1 MYFSFQCLSDNK
13 FAKAE
18 DECIKNP
25 KNCPDGF
32 SFSLFFKPEYT
43 ETDNELVLESD
54 KADKEYIISNGGEV
68 GRPGFSVYRKG
79 GNLGAIGMFN
89 FNHKKVTIN
98 GNLFSGKLFETV
110 RNHF

>member
-1 MYFSFQCLSDNK
+1 MSDNK

-79 GNLGAIGMFN
+79 GNLGAIGIYFCKN
-89 FNHKKVTIN
+89 CERSELIFDREHVAPR
-98 GNLFSGKLFETV
+98 S
-110 RNHF
+110 

>member
-54 KADKEYIISNGGEV
+54 KADKEYIISNGGEL
-68 GRPGFSVYRKG
+68 GSPGFSVYRKG
-79 GNLGAIGMFN
+79 GNLGAIGNVQLQF
-89 FNHKKVTIN
+89 T
-98 GNLFSGKLFETV
+98 S
-110 RNHF
+110 

>member
-68 GRPGFSVYRKG
+68 GSPGFSVYRKG
-79 GNLGAIGMFN
+79 GNLGAIGN
-89 FNHKKVTIN
+89 DH
-98 GNLFSGKLFETV
+98 L
-110 RNHF
+110 